1 MEFLQ
6 ANPAWITSAMF
17 LLTFGESIVILG
29 LFIPASLVMPG
40 IGALAA
46 AVGIGPV
53 EIMFY
58 ASLGMI
64 IGDTVSYAIGL
75 MIGTRIETWIPN
87 QYQKQLHQAKQFM
100 NKYGILSVALGRFLG
115 PLRCLVPMTA
125 GSLGMRFTIF
135 CTCLDRLIRFIRIFL
150 GRSVYRKFLNWYGY
164 NFCYY
169 LCLLNMERPFWS
181 NETS

>member
-53 EIMFY
+53 DY
-58 ASLGMI
+58 VLC
-64 IGDTVSYAIGL
+64 
-75 MIGTRIETWIPN
+75 
-87 QYQKQLHQAKQFM
+87 QFR
-100 NKYGILSVALGRFLG
+100 NDYWRH
-115 PLRCLVPMTA
+115 R
-125 GSLGMRFTIF
+125 
-135 CTCLDRLIRFIRIFL
+135 
-150 GRSVYRKFLNWYGY
+150 
-164 NFCYY
+164 
-169 LCLLNMERPFWS
+169 
-181 NETS
+181 

>member
-1 MEFLQ
+1 MLWILLYPERYLFDLSNIMEFLQ

-64 IGDTVSYAIGL
+64 IGDIVSYAIGL
-75 MIGTRIETWIPN
+75 MIGTKIETG
-87 QYQKQLHQAKQFM
+87 YQI
-100 NKYGILSVALGRFLG
+100 N
-115 PLRCLVPMTA
+115 
-125 GSLGMRFTIF
+125 
-135 CTCLDRLIRFIRIFL
+135 IRNNFI
-150 GRSVYRKFLNWYGY
+150 S
-164 NFCYY
+164 
-169 LCLLNMERPFWS
+169 
-181 NETS
+181 

>member
-64 IGDTVSYAIGL
+64 IGDTLSYAIGL
-75 MIGTRIETWIPN
+75 IIGTRIETWVPN

-125 GSLGMRFTIF
+125 GSLGMRFIIF
-135 CTCLDRLIRFIRIFL
+135 APVEILSAPVWTGLYVLSGYFL
-150 GRSVYRKFLNWYGY
+150 GEVFIENFLIGMGII
-164 NFCYY
+164 FVII
-169 LCLLNMERPFWS
+169 LSLIHI
-181 NETS
+181 

>member
-6 ANPAWITSAMF
+6 ANPAWITSTMF

-53 EIMFY
+53 EILFY

-75 MIGTRIETWIPN
+75 IIGTRIETWVPN
-87 QYQKQLHQAKQFM
+87 QYQKQLIQA
-100 NKYGILSVALGRFLG
+100 LS
-115 PLRCLVPMTA
+115 
-125 GSLGMRFTIF
+125 
-135 CTCLDRLIRFIRIFL
+135 LIHI
-150 GRSVYRKFLNWYGY
+150 
-164 NFCYY
+164 
-169 LCLLNMERPFWS
+169 
-181 NETS
+181 

>member
-75 MIGTRIETWIPN
+75 MIGTRIETWVPN
-87 QYQKQLHQAKQFM
+87 QYQKQLHQAIIYMFQHQTQSSSC
-100 NKYGILSVALGRFLG
+100 NEIYYNRIESVE
-115 PLRCLVPMTA
+115 P
-125 GSLGMRFTIF
+125 SL
-135 CTCLDRLIRFIRIFL
+135 L
-150 GRSVYRKFLNWYGY
+150 
-164 NFCYY
+164 
-169 LCLLNMERPFWS
+169 PFWYAIQIRLY
-181 NETS
+181 

>member
-75 MIGTRIETWIPN
+75 MIGTRIETWVPN
-87 QYQKQLHQAKQFM
+87 QYQKQLQQAKQFM

-135 CTCLDRLIRFIRIFL
+135 APVEILSAPVWTCLL
-150 GRSVYRKFLNWYGY
+150 Y
-164 NFCYY
+164 
-169 LCLLNMERPFWS
+169 
-181 NETS
+181 TSPSPRDY

>member
-1 MEFLQ
+1 MYKRQ
-6 ANPAWITSAMF
+6 
-17 LLTFGESIVILG
+17 
-29 LFIPASLVMPG
+29 
-40 IGALAA
+40 ALAA
-46 AVGIGPV
+46 AVGIGPF

-75 MIGTRIETWIPN
+75 MIGTRIETWVPN

-135 CTCLDRLIRFIRIFL
+135 APVEILSAPVWTGLYVLSGYFL
-150 GRSVYRKFLNWYGY
+150 GEVFIENFLIGMGIIFVIIFVYSIWKD
-164 NFCYY
+164 
-169 LCLLNMERPFWS
+169 PFGVMKQARE
-181 NETS
+181 NDEK